1 MRAVSLSGRPF
12 LHAGIPLLFY
22 CTLSTLSGVGTAQ
35 PQNTD
40 APSSRALLEQAKDH
54 ESAQRYHDAIPLYR
68 EVLQREPER
77 DDVQAALARLLSWQG
92 AHAEAADLYRGILR
106 RHPVD
111 LDIRTALARVL
122 SWQQHMD
129 ESRTLYEGVLR
140 EQARH
145 PEALQGLADILLWE
159 GRSEEA
165 LRYYEQAY
173 AVSGDVAVA
182 ERIAS
187 IRSTLAEQGPM
198 SPATVPPPVSDGR
211 AETIARAQAW
221 ERNAEYGP
229 AIAAYRQILAEHPED
244 DEVNGALARLL
255 ARDGQLEQASSLYR
269 DILTRHPAD
278 VDVQLG
284 LARVRSWQKQFS
296 AAIRLYEAV
305 LQQNGENRD
314 ALRGLADTL
323 FWSGAAQEALAHYAQ
338 LAKATE
344 DRESAARVQA
354 ITASLEASP
363 QAPLG
368 LRDSILRLPYRDYV
382 KLGYGR
388 FSYSR
393 DIPDER
399 NILFEAAKSLG
410 AYTVIAR
417 VEPITRFG
425 FHDTPLSGELYSPLW
440 RRAWGYLAAQG
451 TINPH
456 FSPNYSV
463 AGEITQGL
471 GIAHPIL
478 SPLEVSLGYRHL
490 SYKTGDSDLL
500 IPGLTIFLPF
510 NVWLTEKLYYVP
522 ETGALTLASRLTW
535 RPTNRL
541 QLFASGSFGTSGERI
556 VATQDLTRVSS
567 HAVQGGI
574 TLPIADR
581 LSLEATGFYED
592 RGILY
597 LRQGGSFSIIY
608 HW

>member
-1 MRAVSLSGRPF
+1 MRTLSFSERPF
-12 LHAGIPLLFY
+12 LNAGIPLLFY
-22 CTLSTLSGVGTAQ
+22 CTLSTLVGVGNAQ
-35 PQNTD
+35 TQNTD
-40 APSSRALLEQAKDH
+40 TPSSRALLEQAKH
-54 ESAQRYHDAIPLYR
+54 LESAQRYHDAIPLYR
-68 EVLQREPER
+68 EVLQREPEQ
-77 DDVQAALARLLSWQG
+77 DDIRATLARLLSWQG
-92 AHAEAADLYRGILR
+92 AYAEAADLYREILR

-122 SWQQHMD
+122 SWQKHMD
-129 ESRTLYEGVLR
+129 EARILYEGVLR
-140 EQARH
+140 ENSRH
-145 PEALQGLADILLWE
+145 LEALQGMADVLLWE
-159 GRSEEA
+159 GRSEAA
-165 LRYYEQAY
+165 LHYYEQAS
-173 AVSGDVAVA
+173 ALSNDVAIA
-182 ERIAS
+182 ERMAS
-187 IRSTLAEQGPM
+187 IRSAIAQREQ
-198 SPATVPPPVSDGR
+198 SPSATVRPSVSSGR
-211 AETIARAQAW
+211 DESVARARAW

-229 AIAAYRQILAEHPED
+229 AITAYRKILAEHPED

-284 LARVRSWQKQFS
+284 LARVRSWQKQFP

-305 LQQNGENRD
+305 LQQDGENRD
-314 ALRGLADTL
+314 ALRGFADTL
-323 FWSGAAQEALAHYAQ
+323 FWSGATQEALVHYSRLAQ
-338 LAKATE
+338 LTG
-344 DRESAARVQA
+344 DQESATRVKA
-354 ITASLEASP
+354 MTALMEASP

-368 LRDSILRLPYRDYV
+368 LRDSTLRLPYRDYI
-382 KLGYGR
+382 KLGYGQ

-393 DIPDER
+393 GIPDER

-451 TINPH
+451 TVNPH
-456 FSPNYSV
+456 FSPNYSI

-471 GIAHPIL
+471 GIAHPAL
-478 SPLEVSLGYRHL
+478 STLEVSLGYRHL

-541 QLFASGSFGTSGERI
+541 QIFASGSFGTSGERI

-581 LSLEATGFYED
+581 LSLEATGYYED

-597 LRQGGSFSIIY
+597 VRQGGSFSIIY